1 MKHRLAM
8 VWGALLVSTGV
19 LSAQEYWVY
28 IGTYTSAKGSKG
40 IYRAKL
46 DASTGKLS
54 EPELAAEAGSPS
66 FLAIHPNN
74 KFLYAVGETSGKG
87 GGAVRAFAIDAKTG
101 ALTLINESTSG
112 GAAPC
117 HLVVD
122 PKGRFLLVANYGG
135 GSTALFRL
143 RDDGGLGERL
153 VVLQHQGSGPNKGR
167 QEAPHAHC
175 TAFSADG
182 RYAFSVDLGIDQ
194 VKVFRLDPDSG
205 TIDDAA
211 IADIRLPAGC
221 GPRHIT
227 LAADG
232 QYAYVNGELDSTVHT
247 VRLDLAQGKHEVLQS
262 LSTLP
267 QPVKGNTTAECILSP
282 DGRFV
287 YVSNR
292 GHNSIAV
299 FRVRPDRTLEAVGHI
314 TGDIKIPRNFNIDPT
329 GKWLL
334 IASQD
339 GDKVGV
345 WSRDATT
352 GLGKETG
359 QTITVSRPVCI
370 KFVPVAQ

>member
-1 MKHRLAM
+1 MKHRLTL
-8 VWGALLVSTGV
+8 VWGVLLTSTSV

-40 IYRAKL
+40 IYRARF
-46 DASTGKLS
+46 DTSTGKLS
-54 EPELAAEAGSPS
+54 EPELAAEVSSPS
-66 FLAIHPNN
+66 FLAIHPNH

-87 GGAVRAFAIDAKTG
+87 GGAVRAFAIDAKSG

-112 GAAPC
+112 GAGPC

-122 PKGRFLLVANYGG
+122 PQGRFLLVANYGG

-143 RDDGGLGERL
+143 RDDGGLGDRL
-153 VVLQHQGSGPNKGR
+153 ALLQHQGSGPNKGR
-167 QEAPHAHC
+167 QEGPHAHC
-175 TAFSADG
+175 TAFSPEG
-182 RYAFSVDLGIDQ
+182 RFAFSVDLGIDQ
-194 VKVFRLDPDSG
+194 VKVFRIDAGSG
-205 TIDDAA
+205 AVDDAA
-211 IADIRLPAGC
+211 AADIRLPAGC

-227 LAADG
+227 LSADG

-247 VRLDLAQGKHEVLQS
+247 IRLDLMEGKHQVVQS

-267 QPVKGNTTAECILSP
+267 QPFKGNTTAECILSP
-282 DGRFV
+282 DGKFV

-345 WSRDATT
+345 WSRDPST
-352 GLGKETG
+352 GLAKETG
-359 QTITVSRPVCI
+359 QTIAVSRPVCI
-370 KFVPVAQ
+370 KFVPVSR

>member
-1 MKHRLAM
+1 MKYRWAM
-8 VWGALLVSTGV
+8 VGSVLLASSCV

-28 IGTYTSAKGSKG
+28 IGTYTSAQGSKG

-46 DASTGKLS
+46 DGSTGKLS
-54 EPELAAEAGSPS
+54 EAELAAEVGSPS
-66 FLAIHPNN
+66 FLAVHPSQ

-87 GGAVRAFAIDAKTG
+87 GGAVRAFAIDAKSG

-112 GAAPC
+112 GAGPC

-122 PKGRFLLVANYGG
+122 PQGRFLLVANYGG
-135 GSTALFRL
+135 GNTALFRL
-143 RDDGGLGERL
+143 REDGGLGERL
-153 VVLQHQGSGPNKGR
+153 ALLQHQGSGPNKGR

-194 VKVFRLDPDSG
+194 VKVFQLESSTG

-211 IADIRLPAGC
+211 AADIRLPAGC

-227 LAADG
+227 LAADN

-247 VRLDLAQGKHEVLQS
+247 IRLDLAHGKHEVLQS

-299 FRVRPDRTLEAVGHI
+299 FRVRPDRTLEAGGHI

-334 IASQD
+334 IASQE

-352 GLGKETG
+352 GLAKETG
-359 QTITVSRPVCI
+359 QAITVIRPVCI
-370 KFVPVAQ
+370 KFVPVAR